1 MSRQVEHLS
10 RTFALSGCHIGA
22 QSEQNHEFLAPLNS
36 DTSHTAGVN
45 LSSAVHIGQRLAVI
59 GDELHRTYEQRF
71 ESKMALIVRASM
83 RIANNCQAFAL
94 SVLRSVK
101 HITSR
106 VDPGGTRTAVNSPL
120 VSICLEGFAI
130 YNTASASSESP
141 SLFFLLKLLVKTS
154 YLKLQARATPIISE
168 VRHWGSGR
176 QGSGLLNETCSVL
189 FLVTQL
195 KKHIFDHDTLTVS
208 LPPFCLPLLSP
219 PPLLTLGDPV
229 TNLPGPSNGSGPLV

>member
-120 VSICLEGFAI
+120 MPATGPEPMYQNLLLAFALIVVSGTII
-130 YNTASASSESP
+130 
-141 SLFFLLKLLVKTS
+141 KL
-154 YLKLQARATPIISE
+154 
-168 VRHWGSGR
+168 
-176 QGSGLLNETCSVL
+176 GL
-189 FLVTQL
+189 
-195 KKHIFDHDTLTVS
+195 DD
-208 LPPFCLPLLSP
+208 
-219 PPLLTLGDPV
+219 
-229 TNLPGPSNGSGPLV
+229 